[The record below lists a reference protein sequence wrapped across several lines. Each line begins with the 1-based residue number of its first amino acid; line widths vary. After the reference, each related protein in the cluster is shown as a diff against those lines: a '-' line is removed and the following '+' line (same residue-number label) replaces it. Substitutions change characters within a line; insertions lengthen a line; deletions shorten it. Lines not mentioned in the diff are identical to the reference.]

1 MSDEILGY
9 AESPTP
15 LVQAAFEAIAKQ
27 SMHDLSFLH
36 PNMPVYV
43 SGFTLFEGQWVGCAV
58 TRLDAERADFPRTRP
73 DLAKA

>member
-58 TRLDAERADFPRTRP
+58 TPGC
-73 DLAKA
+73 